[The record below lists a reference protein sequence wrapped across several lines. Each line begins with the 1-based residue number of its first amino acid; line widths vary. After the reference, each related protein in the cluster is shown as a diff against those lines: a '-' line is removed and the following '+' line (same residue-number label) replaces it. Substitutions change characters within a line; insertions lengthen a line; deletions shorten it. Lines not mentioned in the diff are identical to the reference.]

1 MAGQPAGII
10 GKGTVVKG
18 SLTGAGD
25 VIVEGRVEGQ
35 VSLEDALLVEAGGQC
50 LADVEAAAVTVGGEV
65 VGNVVAGERVRL
77 ASGGRLLGDIQAPS
91 VVLEDGARF
100 TGTIE
105 MEVKLPEGI

>member
-18 SLTGAGD
+18 SLTGGGD

-35 VSLEDALLVEAGGQC
+35 VFLEDSLLVESGGQC
-50 LADVEAAAVTVGGEV
+50 IADVEAAAVTVGGEV
-65 VGNVVAGERVRL
+65 VGNVVASERVRL
-77 ASGGRLLGDIQAPS
+77 AAGGRLLGDIQAPS

>member
-25 VIVEGRVEGQ
+25 VVVEGRVEGQ
-35 VSLEDALLVEAGGQC
+35 VFLEDALLVEPGGQC
-50 LADVEAAAVTVGGEV
+50 LADVEAAEVSVGGEV
-65 VGNVVAGERVRL
+65 VGNVVAAERVSV
-77 ASGGRLLGDIQAPS
+77 AAGARLLGDIQAPV

-105 MEVKLPEGI
+105 MEVQLPEGI